1 MLFFRALLTLFAYDV
16 LSTFC
21 RFETIYSMVKR
32 WTVASA
38 AFWSRHHQPCLH
50 GGQLR
55 LHLVPET
62 GSLPAAL
69 LRHYVFAQ
77 EARRR
82 RTHGPGRTE
91 TSVQGP
97 CVGRSRRAGN
107 QRAIECPGDLRRLG
121 SLLTKEIGMSVQAG
135 IWNFDGR
142 PVDRKLLENLS
153 DSLRQ
158 QGPDGESRYVDGSVA
173 LLYRPFHT
181 TAESRREKQPYISRR
196 GFILTWDGRLDNREV
211 LIAELAQR
219 S

>member
-1 MLFFRALLTLFAYDV
+1 MLFFRALFMLLAYDV
-16 LSTFC
+16 LSALC

-32 WTVASA
+32 LEGCQH
-38 AFWSRHHQPCLH
+38 AFWSRHNRPCLH

-62 GSLPAAL
+62 GALPAAL

-77 EARRR
+77 EARCR

-91 TSVQGP
+91 IALQGP
-97 CVGRSRRAGN
+97 CMGRSRWACN
-107 QRAIECPGDLRRLG
+107 QREIECPGDLRRLG

-153 DSLRQ
+153 ESLKH
-158 QGPDGESRYVDGSVA
+158 QGPDGESCLR
-173 LLYRPFHT
+173 
-181 TAESRREKQPYISRR
+181 
-196 GFILTWDGRLDNREV
+196 GRLRCAA
-211 LIAELAQR
+211 LSSFPHHR
-219 S
+219 